1 MPASIFPYF
10 SRQFVG
16 QVFGYVV
23 VSISQTNE
31 QMQII
36 KSILSQQRIR
46 VAIPTKF
53 VSIYDN
59 KACVVTT
66 MHRTKPFIPFL

>member
-1 MPASIFPYF
+1 MSASIFSCV

-23 VSISQTNE
+23 ISISQTNE
-31 QMQII
+31 QMQIV

-53 VSIYDN
+53 VSIYDRE
-59 KACVVTT
+59 ACVATT
-66 MHRTKPFIPFL
+66 VHRTKPFTPYL